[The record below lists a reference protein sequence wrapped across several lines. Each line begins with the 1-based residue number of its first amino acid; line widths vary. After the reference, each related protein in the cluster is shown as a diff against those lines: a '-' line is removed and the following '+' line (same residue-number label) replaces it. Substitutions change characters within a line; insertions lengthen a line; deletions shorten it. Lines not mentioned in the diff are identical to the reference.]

1 MYMKLKDGKS
11 KVLTFSYDDG
21 VVQDIRFI
29 KILNEYGLKGTF
41 NINTG
46 RYLPEDAVRETFRG
60 KLKLSEM
67 KELYAG
73 HEVAVHTVNHTF
85 LDRLRTTDI
94 LVEVMED
101 RKNIEAQYRT
111 IARGM
116 AYPYGRYN
124 DEVVEALEKCGIC
137 YARTAVSTGK
147 FTFPENWLTLHPTCH
162 HKNPKLMDYAR
173 QFAETNSRYTSEN
186 RMFYVY
192 GHTYE
197 FDDQDNW
204 EIIEEFAKYIGNRE
218 DIWYATNIEIYD
230 YVKAYENLQVSVDG
244 TIVHNP
250 SAIDVWFVKDTAIDA
265 PTYCVKAGETLFF
278 KIR

>member
-11 KVLTFSYDDG
+11 KVLTLSYDDG

-29 KILNEYGLKGTF
+29 DILNANGLKGTF

-116 AYPYGRYN
+116 AYPYGNYN

-186 RMFYVY
+186 RMFYVW

-230 YVKAYENLQVSVDG
+230 YVKAYENLQVSMDG

-250 SAIDVWFVKDTAIDA
+250 SATDIWFVKDTAIDA
-265 PTYCVKAGETLFF
+265 PTYCVRAGETLFL
-278 KIR
+278 